1 MFYLYI
7 MSNLK
12 NNEDIQIV
20 YNEKPFDDL
29 NDTQKKGA
37 IIFGKDGSLHVNQQ
51 EFIPKDAKFTDT
63 IPTPEEIVAL
73 FLKGAQGKQGLE
85 GFQGVNG
92 NRGIQ
97 GSQGATGSSGYK
109 GNQGKQGAAGG
120 RGTKGNHGRQGNQG
134 SRGAAGAQGQ
144 QGEQG
149 GAGKN
154 GNRGN
159 RGFQGNQGTTGAAGA
174 QGKQGEQGG
183 AGKNGNRGNCGNQGS
198 PGPRGYEGYPGA
210 QGGIGPN
217 GLWGYMGIQGNPGI
231 AGSAGSATL
240 DIKNEA
246 TNSNPYYLLCTYGIM
261 GTTIYRS
268 ANSSNPNQYAYYKQ
282 GELYASSDIRSKENI
297 KEIDNEFVDKLF
309 NETENGL
316 IYEFDWIDGK
326 KHSIGTI
333 AQIVEKYI
341 PEVVSVGEDGKYA
354 VSYNGLLSKLVGA
367 IFKKVKQQQNEIN
380 ELKQELS
387 ELSKLS

>member
-1 MFYLYI
+1 MR
-7 MSNLK
+7 SNLINDEK
-12 NNEDIQIV
+12 IKFV
-20 YNEKPFDDL
+20 YNEKSYENL
-29 NDTQKKGA
+29 NNTQKEGA
-37 IIFGKDGSLHVNQQ
+37 IIFGQDGSLHVNQQ

-63 IPTPEEIVAL
+63 IPTPEDIVAL
-73 FLKGAQGKQGLE
+73 FLKGAQGKQGIE

-97 GSQGATGSSGYK
+97 GNQGTTGATGAQ
-109 GNQGKQGAAGG
+109 GNQGAQGDRGIRGNQGSRGIFGNQGKKGLLGYQGNKGKQGAAGNQG
-120 RGTKGNHGRQGNQG
+120 DRGHQG
-134 SRGAAGAQGQ
+134 SRG
-144 QGEQG
+144 
-149 GAGKN
+149 
-154 GNRGN
+154 
-159 RGFQGNQGTTGAAGA
+159 
-174 QGKQGEQGG
+174 
-183 AGKNGNRGNCGNQGS
+183 
-198 PGPRGYEGYPGA
+198 PDGYEGYPGA

-231 AGSAGSATL
+231 PGASGSAGSATL
-240 DIKNEA
+240 TISNSA
-246 TNSNPYYLLCTYGIM
+246 TNSSRYFLLCTEEVR
-261 GTTIYRS
+261 GTTLHRTV
-268 ANSSNPNQYAYYKQ
+268 NSSSPNQYAYYKQ

-333 AQIVEKYI
+333 AQIAEKYI
-341 PEVVSVGEDGKYA
+341 PEVVSIGEDGKYA

-387 ELSKLS
+387 KLSSKLL

>member
-1 MFYLYI
+1 
-7 MSNLK
+7 
-12 NNEDIQIV
+12 
-20 YNEKPFDDL
+20 
-29 NDTQKKGA
+29 
-37 IIFGKDGSLHVNQQ
+37 
-51 EFIPKDAKFTDT
+51 
-63 IPTPEEIVAL
+63 
-73 FLKGAQGKQGLE
+73 
-85 GFQGVNG
+85 
-92 NRGIQ
+92 
-97 GSQGATGSSGYK
+97 
-109 GNQGKQGAAGG
+109 
-120 RGTKGNHGRQGNQG
+120 
-134 SRGAAGAQGQ
+134 
-144 QGEQG
+144 
-149 GAGKN
+149 
-154 GNRGN
+154 
-159 RGFQGNQGTTGAAGA
+159 
-174 QGKQGEQGG
+174 
-183 AGKNGNRGNCGNQGS
+183 
-198 PGPRGYEGYPGA
+198 
-210 QGGIGPN
+210 
-217 GLWGYMGIQGNPGI
+217 MGIQGNPGI

-240 DIKNEA
+240 NIQNGA
-246 TNSNPYYLLCTYGIM
+246 TNSTQYYLLCTEGIR

-268 ANSSNPNQYAYYKQ
+268 ADNSSNPNQYAYYKQ